1 MLVIVE
7 LQAWEL
13 TTTTTEELAA
23 NRANRRGVLAVDDA
37 NSREAEEQ
45 LLQVQLKTNVSAVL
59 GTIEDQRFNCTT
71 SVQTMLTKPQDVVLF
86 ACSLDYHFHFY
97 GFFLY
102 KVFSVIVLF
111 IAVVPEGFQALLRV
125 ISIILSTYVSK
136 L

>member
-23 NRANRRGVLAVDDA
+23 NRANRRGVLAADDA

-59 GTIEDQRFNCTT
+59 GTIEDQRFNCAT

-86 ACSLDYHFHFY
+86 ACSLDYHFHFLMV
-97 GFFLY
+97 FF
-102 KVFSVIVLF
+102 S
-111 IAVVPEGFQALLRV
+111 
-125 ISIILSTYVSK
+125 
-136 L
+136 